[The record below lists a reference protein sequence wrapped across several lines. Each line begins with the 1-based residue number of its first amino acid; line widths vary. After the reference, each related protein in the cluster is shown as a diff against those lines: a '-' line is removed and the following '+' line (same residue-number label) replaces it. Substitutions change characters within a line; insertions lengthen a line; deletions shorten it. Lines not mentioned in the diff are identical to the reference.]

1 MKLDFEQRQRAEE
14 LIGDLNES
22 DAAERA
28 APQIIGMRDIIA
40 TIVDMLSPMVHPETK
55 QPIGFHM
62 CFVRDADLPLLREI
76 AAKGVIRRASNGPA
90 EHS

>member
-14 LIGDLNES
+14 LISDLNES

-55 QPIGFHM
+55 KPIGFHM

-76 AAKGVIRRASNGPA
+76 AAKGVVRRASNG
-90 EHS
+90 EGKHG